1 MSGSKMVFM
10 SWIKFVFLTFILI
23 LPVSVAANSVG
34 QAIAV
39 NQGAFLDR
47 GGQRFQLNQGF
58 ALVLDDVITTD
69 AAGQVQ
75 LLFQDETRVVVGP
88 GSQLKVES
96 ILFNGPATASQ
107 FTVSAVEGAFRFLSG
122 NSAKS
127 AYSIRTPNGTMGIRG
142 TEFDFSVAPQSA
154 VNLVT
159 FRGEVQLCNRRNQ
172 CALLRGAC
180 AAVSLNSNGVFAV
193 AKTKAEKATLLA
205 DGFPFV
211 AEQNGLRRDFRTRTW
226 TCGSQTA
233 TFGEQSPLI
242 QSPAPDR
249 PTDPGP
255 GGGGAGAGGGA
266 GGGGSEGPGASAG
279 GGGPGAGA
287 GNGGGGAGSGGSGA
301 GGASGG
307 AGGG

>member
-10 SWIKFVFLTFILI
+10 SWIRFVLLTFILI

-47 GGQRFQLNQGF
+47 GGQRFQLNRGF
-58 ALVLDDVITTD
+58 EIALDDVITTD
-69 AAGQVQ
+69 ASGQAQ
-75 LLFQDETRVVVGP
+75 LLFQDETRVVVGTN
-88 GSQLKVES
+88 SQLKVES
-96 ILFNGPATASQ
+96 ILFNSPTTASQ

-122 NSAKS
+122 NSTKS

-142 TEFDFSVAPQSA
+142 TEFDFSVTPQSA
-154 VNLVT
+154 VNLIT

-193 AKTKAEKATLLA
+193 AKTKGEKATLLA

-226 TCGSQTA
+226 TCGSQT
-233 TFGEQSPLI
+233 TKFGEQSGPI
-242 QSPAPDR
+242 QSPEPDT

-255 GGGGAGAGGGA
+255 DGGGAGAGGA
-266 GGGGSEGPGASAG
+266 SGGGGEGPGASAG
-279 GGGPGAGA
+279 GGASGADA
-287 GNGGGGAGSGGSGA
+287 GNGDGGAGSGGAGA